1 MSIKHTILG
10 FLSQA
15 PLSGYDLKKLFAGSD
30 MLYWSGNNN
39 QIYTS
44 LVQLHQEG
52 LVSKEVH
59 YQEDNPPRKVYSITD
74 AGRAALRAWVA
85 SPPELPQL
93 RHPFLIQLLW
103 AGQLEPAELDTLL
116 AQYEEELQVKVLM
129 LREQDRRNTAEP
141 IPPPRHALLR
151 QMIAENWLAHY
162 QHELQWTHDLRQRLS
177 AIAAGGEIS

>member
-15 PLSGYDLKKLFAGSD
+15 PLSGYDLKKLFAASD

-52 LVSKEVH
+52 LVTKEVH
-59 YQEDNPPRKVYSITD
+59 YQEDNPPRKVYSITEE
-74 AGRAALRAWVA
+74 GIAALRAWLA

-103 AGQLEPAELDTLL
+103 ADQLEPAELDTLL
-116 AQYEEELQVKVLM
+116 AQYEEELRVKVLM
-129 LREQDRRNTAEP
+129 TREQERRRTAESAESA
-141 IPPPRHALLR
+141 RQALLW
-151 QMIAENWLAHY
+151 QMIGENWLTHY
-162 QHELQWTHDLRQRLS
+162 QHELNWTQDLRQRLLEME
-177 AIAAGGEIS
+177 AGRM